1 MTENDVTKSTS
12 ETPTVEMENINV
24 PASLLDNSSRIS
36 EANITDNR
44 VRRQWAKTKDSE
56 MQRIVLNNLIVEATC
71 QMESYGEVARNVET
85 TPSSQ
90 FSVNFSNIVSN

>member
-44 VRRQWAKTKDSE
+44 VRRQ
-56 MQRIVLNNLIVEATC
+56 
-71 QMESYGEVARNVET
+71 
-85 TPSSQ
+85 
-90 FSVNFSNIVSN
+90 

>member
-24 PASLLDNSSRIS
+24 PASPRDNSSRIS

-44 VRRQWAKTKDSE
+44 VRRQ
-56 MQRIVLNNLIVEATC
+56 
-71 QMESYGEVARNVET
+71 
-85 TPSSQ
+85 
-90 FSVNFSNIVSN
+90 